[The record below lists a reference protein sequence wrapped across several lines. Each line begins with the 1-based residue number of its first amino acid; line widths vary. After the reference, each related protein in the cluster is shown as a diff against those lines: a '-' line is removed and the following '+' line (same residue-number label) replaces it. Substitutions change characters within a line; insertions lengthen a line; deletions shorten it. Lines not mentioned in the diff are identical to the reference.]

1 MKFKFF
7 LKTLIFLIILFG
19 MIYFSVIQI
28 NNKRNV
34 MDIEEYSPLST
45 LVVPENKVY
54 KSKFPFVDIH
64 SHHFDMPVKDL
75 KKVVNEMD
83 SLNMGFMVN
92 LSGFRGVFLK
102 ESLDNV
108 KENAPTRLG
117 VFVNLDFEEVDDDDF
132 VSKNL
137 KILNDAKKIGAIGL
151 KVYKSLG
158 LTDKDKNGNR
168 IAVNDKRLEAIWD
181 ECGKLGFPVLIHS
194 ADPASFWQ
202 PKDKYNER
210 WLELRQKPNRYR
222 DPNKY
227 PSFDSIM
234 SEQEELFKKHKNT
247 TFINA
252 HLGWMGNNLD
262 KLGSHLDKFPNVV
275 TEMGAVLAE
284 LGRQPIRARKFLID
298 YQDRVLF
305 GKDAYNISEYFVYF
319 RVLETSDEYFDYY
332 RKRHAHWKMYG
343 LSLPDSVLKKIYYK
357 NALRILPS
365 INKNLFEC
373 KNFFNSCRINYLCFS
388 GFLSRYTKN

>member
-132 VSKNL
+132 VTKNL

-365 INKNLFEC
+365 INKNLFE
-373 KNFFNSCRINYLCFS
+373 
-388 GFLSRYTKN
+388 